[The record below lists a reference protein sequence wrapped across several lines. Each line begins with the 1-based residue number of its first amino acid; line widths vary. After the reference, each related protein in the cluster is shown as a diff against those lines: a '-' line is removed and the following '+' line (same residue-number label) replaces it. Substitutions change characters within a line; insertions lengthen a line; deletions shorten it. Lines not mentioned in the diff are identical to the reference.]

1 MWLLIGRRARD
12 VLDDGGCGPAD
23 GGARVR
29 RWFARRAAA
38 RRETALRAMIEPV
51 IESCHLAGAFNFTGD
66 AITGWAENTIE
77 PQDRDL
83 LVAVIRDRE
92 VIGSA
97 GVGEKAA
104 GAGWC
109 FDIAIGSQVSAS
121 DVLHER
127 VRVAVL
133 DSVGGVRTL
142 RLTGGAQLELIRTF
156 GIGE

>member
-12 VLDDGGCGPAD
+12 VLDEGGCGPAD

-109 FDIAIGSQVSAS
+109 FSNNVFFFFFCCLARLGLACSLPARQE
-121 DVLHER
+121 LHSY
-127 VRVAVL
+127 A
-133 DSVGGVRTL
+133 
-142 RLTGGAQLELIRTF
+142 
-156 GIGE
+156 